1 MSNIEDAVRSLEDM
15 FGFPLNGFIPGT
27 IAVQGSHSL
36 PMEALENYLS
46 GLVGEKSDGMY
57 KDLIYLFA
65 IFFRKAWK
73 VINIVRYDFY

>member
-57 KDLIYLFA
+57 KGLIYLLA
-65 IFFRKAWK
+65 ILLRMARKIRNFFKT
-73 VINIVRYDFY
+73 